1 MDFPQALPECVIR
14 TCGPPGLSV
23 DTNDAGIGTKEVN
36 LAVLSLY
43 RCNECCNGT
52 LVSDI
57 KRMSLRADF
66 SAYGRDRIRVEI
78 GNNNSFSTLCNK
90 ARGECFA
97 NTAGATRYNTDFASD
112 LHT

>member
-1 MDFPQALPECVIR
+1 MDFPHALPERIIR
-14 TCGPPGLSV
+14 TCGPPRLSV
-23 DTNDAGIGTKEVN
+23 DTDNAGIGAKEIY
-36 LAVLSLY
+36 LTVLSLY
-43 RCNECCNGT
+43 RCNERRNCT

-57 KRMSLRADF
+57 KGVRLSADF
-66 SAYGRDRIRVEI
+66 SAYSRDRIGIEI
-78 GNNNSFSTLCNK
+78 SDNNSLCTLSDK